1 MTQVVTTLCIL
12 PVALFY
18 FWLQDGWSAVAED
31 SGHVYPEV
39 DLSEREWVEWDM
51 KMKRSVGIYNVEHQF
66 VRIK

>member
-1 MTQVVTTLCIL
+1 MTQVVTILCIL
-12 PVALFY
+12 PVRLLY

-39 DLSEREWVEWDM
+39 DFSEREWVEWDE
-51 KMKRSVGIYNVEHQF
+51 KMKRSVGIYNVGHQF